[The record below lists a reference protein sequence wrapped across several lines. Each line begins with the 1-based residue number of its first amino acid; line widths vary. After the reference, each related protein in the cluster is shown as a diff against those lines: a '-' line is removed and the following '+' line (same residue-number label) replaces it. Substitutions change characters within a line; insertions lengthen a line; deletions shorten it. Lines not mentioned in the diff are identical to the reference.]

1 MERNPIAKVF
11 EELVIQKI
19 EENKNNKNGLKHE
32 YEKLYS
38 LRRSFERIAYGADF
52 LTQEK
57 RINPNR
63 YDFLKEDLEKDEALI
78 QKLKEHQIDINSLN
92 REDTLLVFVKNA
104 INKHYDKKDVNVLTG
119 FDEMIMDNLE
129 AKRRTNTSYSDHFLQ
144 SQYKLLLSFAEH
156 DSHIFRIL
164 KEMLNVENIGK
175 NMNYNDFNFGL
186 KKGLEYFDIILNRQ
200 YPVNYEET
208 ESMIRKMKNIVNR
221 EYLNE
226 PNIDNPDFFKMI
238 ALIEY
243 PVIDNKNLNSVIK
256 KFITNEYKIESIQ
269 FANIILTKLMRED
282 QEKTI
287 DAIVDISKT
296 DNDKYKTIIEKAVL
310 QFMEFSEV
318 FTEKLMQK
326 DANLV
331 HQIVEKHGFKPSY
344 LTGSY
349 DEGGDKLLLTEELKT
364 EEMFY
369 KKAIDELNKLQ
380 EISDKIDD
388 KVKLK
393 TEASYKNT
401 H

>member
-1 MERNPIAKVF
+1 M
-11 EELVIQKI
+11 Q
-19 EENKNNKNGLKHE
+19 ENKSNL
-32 YEKLYS
+32 
-38 LRRSFERIAYGADF
+38 D
-52 LTQEK
+52 
-57 RINPNR
+57 NPNR
-63 YDFLKEDLEKDEALI
+63 YDFLKEDLKKDEKLI
-78 QKLKEHQIDINSLN
+78 ENLKKLNINIDSLN
-92 REDTLLVFVKNA
+92 REDVLLVFVKNA
-104 INKHYDKKDVNVLTG
+104 INKHYSKKDVNVIMG
-119 FDEMIMDNLE
+119 FDDMIMDNLE
-129 AKRRTNTSYSDHFLQ
+129 QKRRANVSYSDHFLQ
-144 SQYKLLLSFAEH
+144 SNYKILLSFAEH
-156 DSHIFRIL
+156 DKHVFRIL
-164 KEMLNVENIGK
+164 TEMLNVENIGK
-175 NMNYNDFNFGL
+175 NLSYNDFNFGL
-186 KKGLEYFDIILNRQ
+186 NKGLEYFNLILDRQ
-200 YPVNYEET
+200 NASNYQET
-208 ESMIRKMKNIVNR
+208 ETMIRKMKNIVNR

-226 PNIDNPDFFKMI
+226 PDINNPDFFKMM

-256 KFITNEYKIESIQ
+256 KFITNENKIESVQ
-269 FANIILTKLMRED
+269 FANIILTKLMRES

-349 DEGGDKLLLTEELKT
+349 EEDGDKLLLTAELKT

-369 KKAIDELNKLQ
+369 KKAIDELTKLQ
-380 EISDKIDD
+380 KISDKIDD